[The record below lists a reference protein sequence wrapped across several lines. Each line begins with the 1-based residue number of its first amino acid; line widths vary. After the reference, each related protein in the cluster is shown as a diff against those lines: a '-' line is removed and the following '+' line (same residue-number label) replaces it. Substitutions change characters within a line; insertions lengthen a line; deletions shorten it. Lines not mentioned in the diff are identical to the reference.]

1 MADQAKQRAGEHSLH
16 QEEPKSLCWMKA
28 LALLERARPLK
39 VPGITAGGA
48 GGGAG
53 AGGGGGGGGC
63 DRRPVGELFLQ
74 DQRLENIS
82 DVLNEP

>member
-39 VPGITAGGA
+39 VPGITAGG
-48 GGGAG
+48 GGAG
-53 AGGGGGGGGC
+53 AGGGGGRC

-82 DVLNEP
+82 DVLHEP

>member
-16 QEEPKSLCWMKA
+16 QEEPKSLCWMKV

-39 VPGITAGGA
+39 VPGITAGG
-48 GGGAG
+48 GGAG
-53 AGGGGGGGGC
+53 AGGGGGGC